1 MPFKMLSRRWF
12 LKTMSMAGVAFW
24 GTVGRLWSQATT
36 DIPAVDLRQMVAAL
50 GDTIIPTAEGYP
62 GYRRLEPYGITDEVL
77 KGLQGMQP
85 QEFAILNAAASNFF
99 DGRPFVD
106 LAEAQRTEFLQMV
119 VESFPE
125 GSFVLPEPRA
135 QQSLASALPA
145 EAIETIQKVF
155 RLVRI
160 RVFTLFYQ
168 NFPNHRIARDKN
180 RIPVTDDPHQIIN
193 PNTTEL
199 VTGWDVANFPGPL
212 SWAEEEQRRARWMS
226 IHWHSETGA

>member
-12 LKTMSMAGVAFW
+12 LKTMSMAGMAFW
-24 GTVGRLWSQATT
+24 GAMGRLWSQT
-36 DIPAVDLRQMVAAL
+36 DIPAVDLNQLVATL

-62 GYRRLEPYGITDEVL
+62 GYLRLEPYGITDEVL
-77 KGLQGMQP
+77 KGLQGIQP
-85 QEFAILNAAASNFF
+85 QEFAILNAAARHFF
-99 DGRPFVD
+99 DSRPFVE

-125 GSFVLPEPRA
+125 GSFALPEPRA
-135 QQSLASALPA
+135 QQSLASTLPA
-145 EAIETIQKVF
+145 EAIATIQKVF

-160 RVFTLFYQ
+160 RILTVFYQ
-168 NFPNHRIARDKN
+168 NFPNNTIARDRN

-193 PNTTEL
+193 PNTKEL

-212 SWAEEEQRRARWMS
+212 SWAEEEQRRARWMG
-226 IHWHSETGA
+226 IHWHSDTGA